1 MKKLSLLFFPLLVIL
16 SCVQNQ
22 TEKYVIISGII
33 DDNNVKEIQIAS
45 VSDTVVIEVSKYGNF
60 KDTILIEGGYYNLT
74 VGDSIYEIYLKPSFL
89 IDIKVGKAIEFAGI
103 GSTENNYLRDKK
115 ILSKNL
121 RRLDDYQYNTQLQEK
136 PFLNLMD
143 SLLNVKI
150 KLLSESENKICS
162 EFDFIERNKLIYEYK
177 NNKALYDVSRR
188 IVTGN
193 KDFHVSSDYYTNLFN
208 DINVNDSNLVKLD
221 GYISFVDSYI
231 WQTTKSIQG
240 ENGSI
245 DFYFIYMTVLN
256 EKVKNDK
263 IKEKLS
269 FKIGNYKLDMTNQL
283 DDVYSLIVNNLS
295 KQGDKSKIERKYK
308 TLKKVEK
315 GAQSPEFQFIDI
327 NGNTVTLKDLR
338 GKIVYIEIWST
349 GCAPCMA
356 EIPYQKKLEK
366 YYQGKNICFVGI
378 NVGDEEKHWKN
389 TVREKQLGG
398 IQLHASD
405 ERDKFFK
412 DYLVRGIPRYIL
424 LDEEGKIIS
433 SNAKRPSDE
442 KLKEQLDKII

>member
-1 MKKLSLLFFPLLVIL
+1 MKKLSLLFFPLLIIFSCNKSEIEKHVIL
-16 SCVQNQ
+16 SG
-22 TEKYVIISGII
+22 KI
-33 DDNNVKEIQIAS
+33 DSNNVKEIQITNE
-45 VSDTVVIEVSKYGNF
+45 SDTVVIEVNKNGNF
-60 KDTILIEGGYYNLT
+60 KDTILVEGGYYNLII
-74 VGDSIYEIYLKPSFL
+74 GDSIYEIYLKPSFL
-89 IDIKVGKAIEFAGI
+89 IDIKVGKAIEFSGI
-103 GSTENNYLRDKK
+103 GSTENNYLRDKI
-115 ILSKNL
+115 ILSEKL

-136 PFLNLMD
+136 PFLSLMD
-143 SLLNVKI
+143 SLLNLKL
-150 KLLSESENKICS
+150 KLLSESKNEVCN
-162 EFDFIERNKLIYEYK
+162 EFEFVEKNKLIYEYK

-188 IVTGN
+188 IITGE
-193 KDFHVSSDYYTNLFN
+193 KDFHVSSDYYINLFK
-208 DINVNDSNLVKLD
+208 DINVNDSLLVKLD
-221 GYISFVDSYI
+221 GYINFIDSYI
-231 WQTTKSIQG
+231 WQTTNNIVG
-240 ENGSI
+240 DNDSI

-269 FKIGNYKLDMTNQL
+269 FQIGNYKLDMTNQL

-315 GAQSPEFQFIDI
+315 GAQSPEFQFTDI

-338 GKIVYIEIWST
+338 GKIVYIDIWST
-349 GCAPCMA
+349 GCAPCLA

-378 NVGDEEKHWKN
+378 NVGDEEEHWKN

-398 IQLHASD
+398 IQLRASD

-433 SNAKRPSDE
+433 SYAKRPSDE
-442 KLKEQLDKII
+442 KLMEQLDKII